1 MHAGANRR
9 AQIFRS
15 LLAAAATL
23 LVAMSSASKADAAE
37 ASWSFEPASWDFGTI
52 VPGTGP
58 SPPKAFTLT
67 NTGEIDLQVFFVS
80 IGSDGDFALAG
91 NTCGKLAPG
100 AHCEISAVFDPS
112 RAGAKRGQLGV
123 ASLDGLAPPAS
134 VELRGTGAGPMV
146 SIAPARQIFDPLQL
160 GGGPSAPRV
169 FTIANEGQLDL
180 NIFSISIQANQTY
193 DYPGASAQQFDLAGG
208 TCEAGVA
215 VPPGGACTVKT
226 TFSPSAPGLLT
237 AQLRIA
243 DNAPGAPHVADLEG
257 VGNAPPWQPLLMQS
271 RILPTV
277 SVVHRPSRLT
287 SSRRASFWPR
297 LSPTATRLACKLDAG
312 PTRPCTSPVRYVGL
326 DNGRHRFSARALD
339 QSGQWGPTT
348 TFRWRIERPR

>member
-1 MHAGANRR
+1 MDLPANRR
-9 AQIFRS
+9 ARVFRS
-15 LLAAAATL
+15 LLAAAAL
-23 LVAMSSASKADAAE
+23 LLATSCASRAHAADAA
-37 ASWSFEPASWDFGTI
+37 WSFEPASWDFGTI

-58 SPPKAFTLT
+58 SPPKTFTLS
-67 NTGEIDLQVFFVS
+67 NTGEIDLQTFFVS
-80 IGSDGDFALAG
+80 ISSEGDFSLAG

-112 RAGAKRGQLGV
+112 RAGAKRGQIGV

-134 VELRGTGAGPMV
+134 VELSGTGAGPTV
-146 SIAPARQIFDPLQL
+146 SIAPARQTFDPLQL

-180 NIFSISIQANQTY
+180 TIFSISIQANQTY
-193 DYPGASAQQFDLAGG
+193 NYPGASAQQFDLAGG
-208 TCEAGVA
+208 TCGVGIA

-237 AQLRIA
+237 AQLLIA

-257 VGNAPPWQPLLMQS
+257 VGNAPPWQPLLMQPH
-271 RILPTV
+271 IPPTV

-287 SSRRASFWPR
+287 SSRRASFWLR
-297 LSPTATRLACKLDAG
+297 LSSTATLSACKLDDG

-339 QSGQWGPTT
+339 ESGRWGPTT
-348 TFRWRIERPR
+348 TFRWRIEHPR